1 METAYALSELKPI
14 AQQIIAQWKH
24 PILLL
29 EAPMGAGKTTL
40 IKALCAELG
49 VPQVVSSPTFSLVN
63 SYEDSNGNAL
73 YHFDLY
79 RLNSLEEALDI
90 GIEEYLE
97 SGNVCFL
104 EWAEKIEN
112 HLPLNYDH
120 YILKVLNDNT
130 RRIFS
135 LNGK

>member
-1 METAYALSELKPI
+1 MEYVYNLDNINKASKLVIDNIKTTVVRIDGK
-14 AQQIIAQWKH
+14 
-24 PILLL
+24 
-29 EAPMGAGKTTL
+29 MGAGKTK
-40 IKALCAELG
+40 IISNICMQLG
-49 VPQVVSSPTFSLVN
+49 MKEIITSPTFSLIN
-63 SYEDSNGNAL
+63 TYQSTNGPI
-73 YHFDLY
+73 YHFDFY
-79 RLNSLEEALDI
+79 RLQNSNEALDI

>member
-1 METAYALSELKPI
+1 MANIKI
-14 AQQIIAQWKH
+14 ASWLIIDNIKTTVVR
-24 PILLL
+24 IDGKI
-29 EAPMGAGKTTL
+29 GAGKTK
-40 IKALCAELG
+40 IISNICMQLG
-49 VPQVVSSPTFSLVN
+49 VKEVITSPTFSLIN
-63 SYEDSNGNAL
+63 TYQSTNGPI
-73 YHFDLY
+73 YHFDFY
-79 RLNSLEEALDI
+79 RLQNPNEALDI

-130 RRIFS
+130 RKIFS
-135 LNGK
+135 LTR

>member
-1 METAYALSELKPI
+1 MEYVYDLDNINKASKLVIDNIKTTVVRIDGK
-14 AQQIIAQWKH
+14 
-24 PILLL
+24 
-29 EAPMGAGKTTL
+29 MGAGKTK
-40 IKALCAELG
+40 IISNICMQLG
-49 VPQVVSSPTFSLVN
+49 VKEIITSPTFSLIN
-63 SYEDSNGNAL
+63 TYQSTNGPI
-73 YHFDLY
+73 YHFDFY
-79 RLNSLEEALDI
+79 RLQNSNEALDI

>member
-1 METAYALSELKPI
+1 MEYVYNLDNINKASKLVIDNIKTTVVRIDGK
-14 AQQIIAQWKH
+14 
-24 PILLL
+24 
-29 EAPMGAGKTTL
+29 MGAGKTK
-40 IKALCAELG
+40 IISNICMQLG
-49 VPQVVSSPTFSLVN
+49 VKEVITSPTFSLIN
-63 SYEDSNGNAL
+63 TYQSTNGPI
-73 YHFDLY
+73 YHFDFY
-79 RLNSLEEALDI
+79 RLQNSNEALDI

-120 YILKVLNDNT
+120 YILKVLNNNT

-135 LNGK
+135 LKR

>member
-1 METAYALSELKPI
+1 MECVYNLDNINKASKLVIDNIKTTVVRIDGK
-14 AQQIIAQWKH
+14 
-24 PILLL
+24 
-29 EAPMGAGKTTL
+29 MGAGKTK
-40 IKALCAELG
+40 IISSICMQLG
-49 VPQVVSSPTFSLVN
+49 VKEVITSPTFSLIN
-63 SYEDSNGNAL
+63 TYQSTNGPI
-73 YHFDLY
+73 YHFDFY
-79 RLNSLEEALDI
+79 RLQNSNEALDI

>member
-1 METAYALSELKPI
+1 MEYVYNLDNINKASKLVIDNIKTTVVRIDGKI
-14 AQQIIAQWKH
+14 
-24 PILLL
+24 
-29 EAPMGAGKTTL
+29 GAGKTK
-40 IKALCAELG
+40 IISNICMQLG
-49 VPQVVSSPTFSLVN
+49 VKEVITSPTFSLIN
-63 SYEDSNGNAL
+63 TYQSTNGPI
-73 YHFDLY
+73 YHFDFY
-79 RLNSLEEALDI
+79 RLQNPNEALDI

-120 YILKVLNDNT
+120 YILKVLNNNT

-135 LNGK
+135 LKR

>member
-1 METAYALSELKPI
+1 MECVYNLDNINKASKLVIDNIKTTVVRIDGK
-14 AQQIIAQWKH
+14 
-24 PILLL
+24 
-29 EAPMGAGKTTL
+29 MGAGKTK
-40 IKALCAELG
+40 IISNICMQLG
-49 VPQVVSSPTFSLVN
+49 VKEVITSPTFSLIN
-63 SYEDSNGNAL
+63 TYQSTNGPI
-73 YHFDLY
+73 YHFDFY
-79 RLNSLEEALDI
+79 RLQNSNEALDI

-104 EWAEKIEN
+104 EWAEKIED

-120 YILKVLNDNT
+120 YILKVLNNNT

>member
-1 METAYALSELKPI
+1 MEYVYNLDNINKASKLVIDNIKTTVVRIDGK
-14 AQQIIAQWKH
+14 
-24 PILLL
+24 
-29 EAPMGAGKTTL
+29 MGAGKTK
-40 IKALCAELG
+40 IISNICMQLG
-49 VPQVVSSPTFSLVN
+49 VKEVITSPTFSLIN
-63 SYEDSNGNAL
+63 TYQSTNGPI
-73 YHFDLY
+73 YHFDFY
-79 RLNSLEEALDI
+79 RLQNSNEALDI

>member
-1 METAYALSELKPI
+1 MEYVFNLANINKASKLVIDNIKTTVVRIDGK
-14 AQQIIAQWKH
+14 
-24 PILLL
+24 
-29 EAPMGAGKTTL
+29 MGAGKTK
-40 IKALCAELG
+40 IISNICMQLG
-49 VPQVVSSPTFSLVN
+49 VKEVITSPTFSLIN
-63 SYEDSNGNAL
+63 TYQSTNGPI
-73 YHFDLY
+73 YHFDFY
-79 RLNSLEEALDI
+79 RLQNSNEALDI

>member
-1 METAYALSELKPI
+1 MEYVYDLTNINKASKLVIDNIKTTVVRI
-14 AQQIIAQWKH
+14 DGK
-24 PILLL
+24 
-29 EAPMGAGKTTL
+29 MGAGKSK
-40 IKALCAELG
+40 IISNICMQLG
-49 VPQVVSSPTFSLVN
+49 VKEVITSPTFSLIN
-63 SYEDSNGNAL
+63 TYQSTNGPI
-73 YHFDLY
+73 YHFDFY
-79 RLNSLEEALDI
+79 RLQNSNEALDI

-112 HLPLNYDH
+112 HLPLSYDH

-135 LNGK
+135 LKL